1 MGMNSINDLE
11 YFNSLDN
18 SDTDDNFEQFEPVLS
33 RAEEALIKAK
43 KSELT
48 RSDRRANFHMNR
60 ERPEEN
66 KFTVQGVA
74 STVADFTP
82 VVGEIKAASELP
94 NDLSYAF
101 ELVESGYDEGD
112 LKKMG
117 LGGAF
122 AVLSTMGIVPGV
134 RIGAKAGKE
143 AIKGRIKLTDEEV
156 AEFEKALEKGT
167 TPKKEMPP
175 EFAKQLKKLDEE
187 MQKQK
192 KSKPKPDIFGLTPE
206 AVDNLVDDLAMLGKS
221 QNQIVTNKQLK
232 ELVELQSGFT
242 PNVQTTNELE
252 SLLNNKGV
260 STINSFDEFEK
271 LTGQKVKELDTQ
283 LFNEQVSKQKFSE
296 VVDSEPKLVGGTF
309 AKADVD
315 LTPDQKFLVDKIR
328 QKKVQL
334 RGFADEN
341 NKMLGNIPF
350 TQNQID
356 LIDRINTIDF
366 TGKKFDM
373 RNKADQIEIAKLLP
387 KPIRRTIIQEL
398 NRPVPKIFH
407 GSQGISQPYRPEIT
421 YYSDKTRADV
431 LEDEGFLPYTDF
443 EEGVE
448 IGLGGGK
455 GATGVHMELGKKM
468 LSTSRDPLVSIKR
481 GFGANIPANVVSA
494 PFPRS
499 MTRPMTPE
507 EYDVISSKAQ
517 YSRDHTPVSLPTL
530 RHQEAEIAFS
540 RPEDI
545 KNIRQLSKQIDAI
558 PRTEAVGREDLK
570 NLGKMSLEDRV
581 ITGQKFANNIVNK
594 FDVLDALIP
603 FEDFAG
609 SLGKPLTKNQAQVAY
624 NEVRDIMKD
633 LQSLGQ
639 FTEQYGARGTYDSL
653 YKTFRANNTDRVKHI
668 AKNLPEG
675 EKKNMLNSLQR
686 TMQAFKFATGQG
698 AKATRNKSDKE
709 LLDILKK
716 GTDFDEA
723 FERTYTDEDLKRMS
737 FLITDRLNRGGLMA
751 KA

>member
-11 YFNSLDN
+11 YFDSLDK

-134 RIGAKAGKE
+134 RVGAKAGKE

-156 AEFEKALEKGT
+156 AEFEKAFEKGT

-206 AVDNLVDDLAMLGKS
+206 AVNNLVDDLAMLGKS

-328 QKKVQL
+328 EKKVQL

-517 YSRDHTPVSLPTL
+517 YSQDDTPVSLPML

-558 PRTEAVGREDLK
+558 PRTEAGREDLK

-723 FERTYTDEDLKRMS
+723 FERTYTNEDLKRMS
-737 FLITDRLNRGGLMA
+737 FLITDRMNRGGLMA
-751 KA
+751 RR

>member
-1 MGMNSINDLE
+1 
-11 YFNSLDN
+11 
-18 SDTDDNFEQFEPVLS
+18 
-33 RAEEALIKAK
+33 
-43 KSELT
+43 
-48 RSDRRANFHMNR
+48 
-60 ERPEEN
+60 
-66 KFTVQGVA
+66 
-74 STVADFTP
+74 
-82 VVGEIKAASELP
+82 
-94 NDLSYAF
+94 
-101 ELVESGYDEGD
+101 
-112 LKKMG
+112 
-117 LGGAF
+117 
-122 AVLSTMGIVPGV
+122 
-134 RIGAKAGKE
+134 
-143 AIKGRIKLTDEEV
+143 
-156 AEFEKALEKGT
+156 
-167 TPKKEMPP
+167 
-175 EFAKQLKKLDEE
+175 
-187 MQKQK
+187 
-192 KSKPKPDIFGLTPE
+192 
-206 AVDNLVDDLAMLGKS
+206 
-221 QNQIVTNKQLK
+221 
-232 ELVELQSGFT
+232 
-242 PNVQTTNELE
+242 
-252 SLLNNKGV
+252 
-260 STINSFDEFEK
+260 
-271 LTGQKVKELDTQ
+271 
-283 LFNEQVSKQKFSE
+283 
-296 VVDSEPKLVGGTF
+296 
-309 AKADVD
+309 
-315 LTPDQKFLVDKIR
+315 
-328 QKKVQL
+328 
-334 RGFADEN
+334 
-341 NKMLGNIPF
+341 
-350 TQNQID
+350 
-356 LIDRINTIDF
+356 
-366 TGKKFDM
+366 
-373 RNKADQIEIAKLLP
+373 
-387 KPIRRTIIQEL
+387 
-398 NRPVPKIFH
+398 
-407 GSQGISQPYRPEIT
+407 
-421 YYSDKTRADV
+421 
-431 LEDEGFLPYTDF
+431 
-443 EEGVE
+443 
-448 IGLGGGK
+448 
-455 GATGVHMELGKKM
+455 
-468 LSTSRDPLVSIKR
+468 
-481 GFGANIPANVVSA
+481 
-494 PFPRS
+494 

-517 YSRDHTPVSLPTL
+517 YSRDDTPVSLPTL